1 VVITSFTYLFKRR
14 FYIIS
19 LALLIGSIL
28 LSIHSQILQ
37 SSVIAQLAKSS
48 SDVKVI
54 ASVTSDPKLTFERV
68 RGSNINPSQS
78 SFLVR
83 TSYLESQKASYEVRL
98 ALRVLIPK
106 KVEFIPGDLVEFQGR
121 LINSKERRAAALLIA
136 DEEFL
141 QLSKVGALGQ
151 LLAEIRSKF
160 RNQAAVYESN
170 SGALIPGMILG
181 DTSLQSEEFTQQM
194 RRSGLAHLTAV
205 SGANFAIVSALV
217 FLLLRLF
224 VPKLGVRIVATGLIL
239 FLFLLLVR
247 PSPAVLRAGLMAL
260 VVLLAIATGNR
271 ANAAAALSS
280 AVIVLLLFD
289 PFQGQ
294 DPGFI
299 LSVLATSGLIFLS
312 PGIKEYLLRFF
323 PPWLAEI
330 IAVSTAATLLCTPY
344 LIVFTAQAP
353 LFAIPFNILSY
364 LLVAPVT
371 ILGFLSVLTLPIP
384 LISQGLLAIAEFL
397 ARWIAYIASLS
408 DVTPTLSLSYQLL
421 LITLA
426 LIIIIL
432 FVTSLRKIGI
442 AALVVIIFL
451 GVFSKASFPGST
463 WRLVQCDVGQ
473 GDALVIKISSDSALL
488 FDAGPDPALLDRC
501 LKSIRVKHLPLI
513 VLSHNHADHYYGV
526 TGALRKREIGQ
537 IWSNGNITRA
547 ELSSYSVSKVGAGDI
562 ARIDDVSLE
571 VLWPPATSSQFSN
584 LSGDG
589 SQENN
594 RSLVI
599 LAQVGQVKILITG
612 DIEPEA
618 QEEIAKRYDLSGISI
633 LKVPHHGSRYQSE
646 FFLNQI
652 SPEISLISVGE
663 SNSYGHPDF
672 DLVEKLRLMGSRVY
686 RSDRDG
692 PISLSWRFDEGAM
705 GYIFTSRNLGR
716 KWWQIQWL

>member
-1 VVITSFTYLFKRR
+1 M
-14 FYIIS
+14 
-19 LALLIGSIL
+19 
-28 LSIHSQILQ
+28 
-37 SSVIAQLAKSS
+37 
-48 SDVKVI
+48 KVI

-121 LINSKERRAAALLIA
+121 LIKSKERRVAALLIA

-160 RNQAAVYESN
+160 RNQAAAYESN

-217 FLLLRLF
+217 FFLLRLF

-312 PGIKEYLLRFF
+312 PGIKEYILRFF

-330 IAVSTAATLLCTPY
+330 VAVSTAATLLCTPY

-353 LFAIPFNILSY
+353 LFAIPFNIVTY

-384 LISQGLLAIAEFL
+384 LISQGLLAIA
-397 ARWIAYIASLS
+397 
-408 DVTPTLSLSYQLL
+408 
-421 LITLA
+421 
-426 LIIIIL
+426 
-432 FVTSLRKIGI
+432 
-442 AALVVIIFL
+442 
-451 GVFSKASFPGST
+451 
-463 WRLVQCDVGQ
+463 
-473 GDALVIKISSDSALL
+473 
-488 FDAGPDPALLDRC
+488 
-501 LKSIRVKHLPLI
+501 
-513 VLSHNHADHYYGV
+513 
-526 TGALRKREIGQ
+526 
-537 IWSNGNITRA
+537 
-547 ELSSYSVSKVGAGDI
+547 
-562 ARIDDVSLE
+562 
-571 VLWPPATSSQFSN
+571 
-584 LSGDG
+584 
-589 SQENN
+589 
-594 RSLVI
+594 
-599 LAQVGQVKILITG
+599 
-612 DIEPEA
+612 
-618 QEEIAKRYDLSGISI
+618 
-633 LKVPHHGSRYQSE
+633 
-646 FFLNQI
+646 
-652 SPEISLISVGE
+652 
-663 SNSYGHPDF
+663 
-672 DLVEKLRLMGSRVY
+672 
-686 RSDRDG
+686 
-692 PISLSWRFDEGAM
+692 
-705 GYIFTSRNLGR
+705 
-716 KWWQIQWL
+716 

>member
-1 VVITSFTYLFKRR
+1 
-14 FYIIS
+14 
-19 LALLIGSIL
+19 
-28 LSIHSQILQ
+28 
-37 SSVIAQLAKSS
+37 
-48 SDVKVI
+48 
-54 ASVTSDPKLTFERV
+54 
-68 RGSNINPSQS
+68 
-78 SFLVR
+78 
-83 TSYLESQKASYEVRL
+83 
-98 ALRVLIPK
+98 
-106 KVEFIPGDLVEFQGR
+106 
-121 LINSKERRAAALLIA
+121 
-136 DEEFL
+136 
-141 QLSKVGALGQ
+141 
-151 LLAEIRSKF
+151 
-160 RNQAAVYESN
+160 
-170 SGALIPGMILG
+170 
-181 DTSLQSEEFTQQM
+181 
-194 RRSGLAHLTAV
+194 
-205 SGANFAIVSALV
+205 
-217 FLLLRLF
+217 
-224 VPKLGVRIVATGLIL
+224 
-239 FLFLLLVR
+239 
-247 PSPAVLRAGLMAL
+247 
-260 VVLLAIATGNR
+260 
-271 ANAAAALSS
+271 
-280 AVIVLLLFD
+280 
-289 PFQGQ
+289 
-294 DPGFI
+294 
-299 LSVLATSGLIFLS
+299 LIFLS
-312 PGIKEYLLRFF
+312 PGIKEYLLRFS
-323 PPWLAEI
+323 PLWLAEI

-371 ILGFLSVLTLPIP
+371 ILGFLSVITLPIP

-426 LIIIIL
+426 LIIVIL

-501 LKSIRVKHLPLI
+501 LKSIGVKHLPLI

-652 SPEISLISVGE
+652 SPDISLISVGE
-663 SNSYGHPDF
+663 SNSYGHPDL

-705 GYIFTSRNLGR
+705 GYIFTSRNMGR